1 MQLRR
6 LALTTATVIPIALA
20 MFATPAAA
28 VPPHRE
34 PLQFPDQIIFAA
46 GDFCPWPALVTFPV
60 NNETATTFYDGQG
73 NVTRV
78 LITGSLRVSF
88 ENTDTGN
95 SETFNIPG
103 SSVTV
108 GSTLIY
114 RGRNVIFPVAG
125 ELNLVSGRVVVTV
138 DSQGFQ
144 HPVSVNGS
152 TTDICALL
160 G

>member
-6 LALTTATVIPIALA
+6 LALTAATVIPIVLA
-20 MFATPAAA
+20 TFATPAAA
-28 VPPHRE
+28 VPPQRE
-34 PLQFPDQIIFAA
+34 PVQLPDQIRLAA
-46 GDFCPWPALVTFPV
+46 GDFCPWPAIVTWPV
-60 NNETATTFYDGQG
+60 NNEIATTFYDQQG

-78 LITGSLRVSF
+78 LITGALRVTI
-88 ENTDTGN
+88 ENADTGE

-103 SSVTV
+103 SGVII
-108 GSTLIY
+108 GSSLIY
-114 RGRNVIFPVAG
+114 RGRNVIFPVNG

-144 HPVSVNGS
+144 HPVIVNGS